1 MADFLDIG
9 QNLVNRLTPL
19 EYLAQQRKEEAKTQM
34 MQSQAQSMQSEA
46 LLNQQKIAL
55 AMKQQEAF
63 KNLQPIDPT
72 ADPKTIKQQ
81 ADTRFAQ
88 LMQFDPSGE
97 MGKNMMAGVKEAFPE
112 AFGNAGEGK
121 VVDLSELPGGDI
133 TLKGKKAIVQ
143 PSGQITMVPG
153 QETDIQAQ
161 RLALAQKQMATQA
174 TRAGESSLQATVG
187 KDLANRVSQ
196 SQDSARKSLQQD
208 FLLDQVQL
216 ALSRGAQTGFG
227 EESKMEIK
235 KAMNSFIPGVDF
247 DVSDSEMIRK
257 VNTQLALELGNM
269 QDTMLKGST
278 SNRDM
283 DMLMAGVPGLMT
295 TPGGNV
301 KIIGLMKRTNQMQRD
316 IAEESNKVLNASG
329 LSVTEKQS
337 RINDYISHYQLL
349 TSAEK
354 GNIRKFEDQVY
365 DGPRPEIGTIS
376 EGKDANGNQYRM
388 RYMGGNPG
396 KEWNW
401 EPVR

>member
-9 QNLVNRLTPL
+9 QNLVNRPTPL
-19 EYLAQQRKEEAKTQM
+19 EYLARQRQEEAKTQM
-34 MQSQAQSMQSEA
+34 MQSQAQSIQSEA

-63 KNLQPIDPT
+63 KNLQGIDPT
-72 ADPKTIKQQ
+72 ADSKTIRQQ
-81 ADTRFAQ
+81 INTRFSQ
-88 LMQFDPSGE
+88 LQQLDPSGD
-97 MGKNMMAGVKEAFPE
+97 MGKNFMEGAKIAYPE
-112 AFGNAGEGK
+112 AAGEGAASI
-121 VVDLSELPGGDI
+121 VDLSQLPGGDT

-143 PSGQITMVPG
+143 PSGQVTMVPG

-174 TRAGESSLQATVG
+174 TRAGESSLQATIG
-187 KDLANRVSQ
+187 KDLANEVSK
-196 SQDSARKSLQQD
+196 SQDSARKSIQQD
-208 FLLDQVQL
+208 FQLDQVQL
-216 ALSRGAQTGFG
+216 ALARGAQTGFG
-227 EESKMEIK
+227 EQSKMEIK
-235 KAMNSFIPGVDF
+235 KAMNSFVPGVDF
-247 DVSDSEMIRK
+247 DVSDSEMVRK

-283 DMLMAGVPGLMT
+283 DMLMAGVPGLLT

-316 IAEESNKVLNASG
+316 IATESNKILNASG

-337 RINDYISHYQLL
+337 RINDYVSHYQIL

-354 GNIRKFEDQVY
+354 GEIRKFEDQVY
-365 DGPRPEIGTIS
+365 DGPKPEIGTIS

-401 EPVR
+401 EIVR